1 MKNYKELKNKKHS
14 YTKKKEVNSKIYR
27 YFGGAERVSMEAH
40 YIQER
45 VVLMMV
51 NEAVHCLQEGI
62 LDSAVDGDL
71 GAVLGLGFP
80 PFLRSEERRVGKA
93 WRSRGATYHSGKT
106 KDIDSGV
113 DR

>member
-80 PFLRSEERRVGKA
+80 PFLGGPFRYIDRVGA
-93 WRSRGATYHSGKT
+93 SVVTERQIGRANG
-106 KDIDSGV
+106 
-113 DR
+113 